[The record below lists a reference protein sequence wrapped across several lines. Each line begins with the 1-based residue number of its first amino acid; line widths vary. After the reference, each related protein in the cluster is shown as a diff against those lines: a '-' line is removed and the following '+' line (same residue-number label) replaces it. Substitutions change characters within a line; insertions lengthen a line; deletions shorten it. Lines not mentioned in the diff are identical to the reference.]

1 MPIILLIIICSLVG
15 GIFSL
20 IGGILLTFHKKAAK
34 IAAYATPFAA
44 GALLAAAFIDLLP
57 EAIESSSDHALV
69 PLSTLLGLTTF
80 FLLETFIQWFHC
92 HAHQKEPHPKEKNS
106 QPVVPLLILG
116 DTLHNAID
124 GAAIA
129 GAFLISPA
137 SGIIVTIAI
146 AAHEIPQ
153 EIGDFAVMI
162 HHGVSRRR
170 TIIINLLSALAAT
183 ASALLFYLLGNQ
195 LSQFLPILLG
205 FVAGFFIYIAATD
218 IIPTI
223 HHDPVRHSRNIKSFW
238 FIVGIIV
245 VSLTIFSL
253 HQFSHQ
259 HANAAPQPSN
269 HTQITQA
276 KAIAQTH

>member
-1 MPIILLIIICSLVG
+1 MPIILQVIICSLIG
-15 GIFSL
+15 GLFSL
-20 IGGILLTFHKKAAK
+20 IGGILLTFHKKANK
-34 IAAYATPFAA
+34 IASYATPFAA

-57 EAIESSSDHALV
+57 EAIETTSDHSLV
-69 PLSTLLGLTTF
+69 LVFTLLGLTAF

-92 HAHQKEPHPKEKNS
+92 HAHQKTSHHKNENLK
-106 QPVVPLLILG
+106 PVVPLLILG

-137 SGIIVTIAI
+137 SGIIITIAI

-162 HHGVSRRR
+162 HHGISRRR

-183 ASALLFYLLGNQ
+183 ISAVLFYLLGNQ

-223 HHDPVRHSRNIKSFW
+223 HQDPIRRSRNIKSLW
-238 FIVGIIV
+238 LLIGVVV
-245 VSLTIFSL
+245 VSLTIYSL
-253 HQFSHQ
+253 HQISHQ
-259 HANAAPQPSN
+259 EEAVPNYQN
-269 HTQITQA
+269 TTQA
-276 KAIAQTH
+276 SS

>member
-1 MPIILLIIICSLVG
+1 MPVILQVIICSLVG

-57 EAIESSSDHALV
+57 EALEAGADHELV
-69 PLSTLLGLTTF
+69 LLSALLGLTVF
-80 FLLETFIQWFHC
+80 FLLETFIQCFHC
-92 HAHQKEPHPKEKNS
+92 HAHHKEPHRKNENVK
-106 QPVVPLLILG
+106 PVVPLLILG

-137 SGIIVTIAI
+137 SGIIITIAI

-162 HHGVSRRR
+162 HHGLSRKR
-170 TIIINLLSALAAT
+170 TIIINLLSAFAAT
-183 ASALLFYLLGNQ
+183 VAAILFYLLGNQ
-195 LSQFLPILLG
+195 LSDFLPILLG

-223 HHDPVRHSRNIKSFW
+223 HQDPIRHSRNIKSFW
-238 FIVGIIV
+238 FIAGIII
-245 VSLTIFSL
+245 VSLTIYSL
-253 HQFSHQ
+253 HQISHLG
-259 HANAAPQPSN
+259 
-269 HTQITQA
+269 
-276 KAIAQTH
+276 